1 MVTVLI
7 KKHKTEYVCVFVRR
21 PLVSERFSKLPSLS
35 RTHTEAA
42 VSVQMWETEI
52 CYENLS
58 TLYIAAPRAAK
69 ICILLF

>member
-1 MVTVLI
+1 MCACLCVDPYFLKDFQSYHLCPGLVL
-7 KKHKTEYVCVFVRR
+7 
-21 PLVSERFSKLPSLS
+21 
-35 RTHTEAA
+35 EAA
-42 VSVQMWETEI
+42 VLVQMWETEI